1 MNDLD
6 LKITS
11 PSGLVY
17 YGNNFADGN
26 SITGIVSDSLN
37 NVERFRVDSAE
48 IGVWSVE
55 VGHAGGNL
63 QDYAIVMT
71 GEISETI
78 LPDLTVFANSL
89 STSVDSP
96 LQGDTF
102 LIEAQWKNQ
111 AAGPTGSYSVLIE
124 DITENTV
131 ISVQSKT

>member
-1 MNDLD
+1 M
-6 LKITS
+6 
-11 PSGLVY
+11 
-17 YGNNFADGN
+17 
-26 SITGIVSDSLN
+26 N

-102 LIEAQWKNQ
+102 LIQAQWKNQ

-124 DITENTV
+124 DITENTCLLYT
-131 ISVQSKT
+131 SPSPRDRSLSRMPSSA